1 MPTMNRRNFLYG
13 ASAALAAMGV
23 SLPSRAV
30 AANQRKLVFVF
41 APGGWDVTRVL
52 APEFGNPNVS
62 MEAQA
67 ELATKGG
74 IRYTSHPGR
83 PSVDLFFD
91 NHHSR
96 SVIFNGMMV
105 RSIAHEICTMIAMTG
120 TSSGVAPDWPAI
132 VAAQDRLAYT
142 LPHLVISGPS
152 FPGDRGVAVA
162 RTGVAGQLE
171 ALVSGEVEDWSAV
184 PVQHPDRIQESLIDR
199 YLQRRA
205 GARAASFRSGTE
217 QQLVES
223 FRDSMDKVT
232 ALKGLRYTMDFS
244 ASDLIEDQARV
255 AVDALA
261 GGVSRCVTISYAGS
275 QGQGWDT
282 HAQNDDSQSP
292 LWEELFAGLLRLMVL
307 LQETPGTQSASLADE
322 TLVVVLSEMGRTPLL
337 NGLLGKDHWP
347 YTSALLVGPNLTGD
361 RVIGGFDPAFY
372 GLPVDPGS
380 GDTTDS
386 GVVFSAEALGAT
398 LLSYAGVDPD
408 EYVSGVQPISGVL
421 T

>member
-1 MPTMNRRNFLYG
+1 
-13 ASAALAAMGV
+13 
-23 SLPSRAV
+23 
-30 AANQRKLVFVF
+30 
-41 APGGWDVTRVL
+41 
-52 APEFGNPNVS
+52 
-62 MEAQA
+62 
-67 ELATKGG
+67 
-74 IRYTSHPGR
+74 
-83 PSVDLFFD
+83 
-91 NHHSR
+91 
-96 SVIFNGMMV
+96 
-105 RSIAHEICTMIAMTG
+105 
-120 TSSGVAPDWPAI
+120 
-132 VAAQDRLAYT
+132 
-142 LPHLVISGPS
+142 
-152 FPGDRGVAVA
+152 
-162 RTGVAGQLE
+162 
-171 ALVSGEVEDWSAV
+171 
-184 PVQHPDRIQESLIDR
+184 
-199 YLQRRA
+199 
-205 GARAASFRSGTE
+205 
-217 QQLVES
+217 
-223 FRDSMDKVT
+223 MDKVT